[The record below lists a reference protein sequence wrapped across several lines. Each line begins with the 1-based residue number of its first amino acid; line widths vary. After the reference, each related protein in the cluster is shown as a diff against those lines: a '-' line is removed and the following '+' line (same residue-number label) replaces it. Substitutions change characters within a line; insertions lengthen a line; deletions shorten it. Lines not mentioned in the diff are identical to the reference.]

1 MPSLLVV
8 SSTGFA
14 GFAALLPVAPLWA
27 VSGGASEAGS
37 GLVNSLLMAST
48 IVTQLVVA
56 RALNRWGWG
65 PVLMFGMVFLGAPS
79 LLHIASDSLV
89 PILAISVLRG
99 VGFGILTVV
108 GAAAV
113 GLLVDAKRRGEA
125 IGIYGLA
132 IAVPNLILLPITPWI
147 SEEFGF
153 TPVFILGALPI
164 LGIYSAY
171 QLGQIIHVTEA
182 TRPEHEQSVD
192 GVSVGEKKEAYRKLA
207 SPVLLLLGV
216 TLAAGGLLTFAPQMV
231 SSPTLTM
238 TGLALMGLIAAA
250 ARWRAGMLADL
261 HCTGRLVWPLV
272 VITAVGMA
280 IIASAV
286 RDPSDTAAFSLL
298 LGMSLVGLGYGALQN
313 LTLVMSFNS
322 VSPQHHKLAST
333 LWNVGF
339 DAGTGIGSA
348 LVGAAALYTS
358 FPTAMLVCAALSLLT
373 LPLAVFRAESPPIRG
388 A

>member
-153 TPVFILGALPI
+153 TPVARSFTSRKPLGPNT
-164 LGIYSAY
+164 SNPS
-171 QLGQIIHVTEA
+171 TE
-182 TRPEHEQSVD
+182 
-192 GVSVGEKKEAYRKLA
+192 
-207 SPVLLLLGV
+207 
-216 TLAAGGLLTFAPQMV
+216 F
-231 SSPTLTM
+231 
-238 TGLALMGLIAAA
+238 
-250 ARWRAGMLADL
+250 
-261 HCTGRLVWPLV
+261 RLVRKKKRIESWLHPCSCCSGSLWLR
-272 VITAVGMA
+272 A
-280 IIASAV
+280 
-286 RDPSDTAAFSLL
+286 DFSRL
-298 LGMSLVGLGYGALQN
+298 
-313 LTLVMSFNS
+313 
-322 VSPQHHKLAST
+322 HRK
-333 LWNVGF
+333 W
-339 DAGTGIGSA
+339 
-348 LVGAAALYTS
+348 
-358 FPTAMLVCAALSLLT
+358 
-373 LPLAVFRAESPPIRG
+373 
-388 A
+388 